1 MKKWMMMAALG
12 LIAVAASAHTGG
24 KMALTSSLDVA
35 TRAGKML
42 VTVKVENH
50 TDKPVYVPRS
60 VYEDD
65 ELFRREFDVRDGS
78 GAEVQYIGPMVK
90 RGPFTRDDYLAVK
103 PGAKVSNTIDITR
116 SYDFKKGPHK
126 YTVSY
131 AGGPVADLARLDN
144 PVPAA
149 KPVGPV
155 PVTFTGK

>member
-1 MKKWMMMAALG
+1 MNKWMMMALLAAL
-12 LIAVAASAHTGG
+12 ASAASGNPGG
-24 KMALTSSLDVA
+24 KMTVTSSLDVA
-35 TRAGKML
+35 TKAGKVL
-42 VTVKVENH
+42 VTVRVENH

-65 ELFRREFDVRDGS
+65 ELFRREFDVRDS
-78 GAEVQYIGPMVK
+78 AGAEVPYIGPMVK

-116 SYDFKKGPHK
+116 SYDFRKGMHT

-131 AGGPVADLARLDN
+131 GGGPVADLARLDN

-149 KPVGPV
+149 RPVGPV
-155 PVTFTGK
+155 PLTFTGK